1 MREGYLQSRNGT
13 VGRFSLE
20 IDRLFAKWDRDRSP
34 GAVVA
39 VFHRGEVLHQ
49 RGYGVAN
56 IEDDVPFTADTVLRL
71 GSTSKHLC
79 ATCVLLLENEGKLK
93 LEDDIRAYVPELPDY
108 GEVITLRHLLTMT
121 SGLWDGIN
129 ILLFAGLDAESPL
142 KHQQLFDLYCT
153 QPQLMFRP
161 GDDCTYSN
169 TNYSLISLVVER
181 VSGLSLAEFMRT
193 RIFKPLSMDRS
204 RLTPFMDETIDNK
217 ARGYMPAGDGAFRAG
232 YMRIELDGNGG
243 VDSTINDMLKW
254 FANYRNDRHFGPDYR
269 RRMEAPVRLNDGRM
283 LEYRLGINVVD
294 YRGMEVV
301 RHAGGMPGY
310 LCDFVFYPQ
319 ADLGIVLFTN
329 LMDPDMLQIP
339 DRITDIVLEDQFE
352 RALETTFVDAKL
364 AEMAALKGV
373 YVSADESLVL
383 ELLEEQ
389 GKLVCYLLGAI
400 EPLHECEG
408 WLTSAKN
415 LVALR
420 VKNQAT
426 DDTGVLELRL
436 GCQPCYPMVRVPDP
450 RVEAVS
456 LPADF
461 ESFTGI
467 YRNSGLAEDHEVSL
481 RDGKL
486 HIAIPSPLRKLVWG
500 ELTPVIGDLFV
511 ALVEGEPSCTNVT
524 VKFLRDEKGWVEA
537 LSYSL
542 SRCRDV
548 VFEKIGNG
556 AGNHESG

>member
-1 MREGYLQSRNGT
+1 VSAGYLKSREGISGAYSERID
-13 VGRFSLE
+13 SLF
-20 IDRLFAKWDRDRSP
+20 RQWDRDRSP
-34 GAVVA
+34 GAVLSVSY
-39 VFHRGEVLHQ
+39 RGEIVHQ

-56 IEDDVPFTADTVLRL
+56 VEDDVPFTADTVLRL

-79 ATCVLLLENEGKLK
+79 ATCVLLLENEGKLT
-93 LEDDIRAYVPELPDY
+93 LDDDIRAYVPELPDY
-108 GEVITLRHLLTMT
+108 GDVITLRHLLTMT

-153 QPQLMFRP
+153 QPQLMFKP

-169 TNYSLISLVVER
+169 TNYSLLSLIIER
-181 VSGLSLAEFMRT
+181 VSGMSLAEFMRT
-193 RIFKPLSMDRS
+193 RVFKPLSMDRS

-217 ARGYMPAGDGAFRAG
+217 ARGYMPAADHGFRAG
-232 YMRIELDGNGG
+232 FMRIELDGNGG

-254 FANYRNDRHFGPDYR
+254 FANYRDDRHFGPDYR
-269 RRMEAPVRLNDGRM
+269 QRMEAPVCLNDGRL

-339 DRITDIVLEDQFE
+339 DQVADIVLEDQFE
-352 RALETTFVDAKL
+352 QPLESTFVDARL
-364 AEMAALKGV
+364 AEVAALKGV
-373 YVSADESLVL
+373 YVSSDETLVL
-383 ELLEEQ
+383 ELLEEE

-408 WLTSAKN
+408 WLTSGKN

-426 DDTGVLELRL
+426 DDTSVLELRL
-436 GCQPCYPMVRVPDP
+436 GCQPCYSMVRVPDP
-450 RVEAVS
+450 RVEAV
-456 LPADF
+456 PPPPDF
-461 ESFTGI
+461 ASFTGI
-467 YRNSGLAEDHEVSL
+467 YRNSGLQEEHEVSL
-481 RDGKL
+481 LDGKL
-486 HIAIPSPLRKLVWG
+486 QIAIPGPLRKLVWG
-500 ELTPVIGDLFV
+500 ELSPVVGDLFV

-548 VFEKIGNG
+548 VFEKVGKRG
-556 AGNHESG
+556 GKP